1 MQDGAMQTTVDLD
14 EAVLVLAKHV
24 AQREGRTLS
33 SLVSDALAAYLSTPD
48 YGSEAAPYALL
59 RRDGA
64 HAGLSAAGE
73 LPAADPDDERT
84 SLQIPAAKRR
94 PAP

>member
-1 MQDGAMQTTVDLD
+1 MQTTVDLD

-24 AQREGRTLS
+24 ALREGRTLS
-33 SLVSDALAAYLSTPD
+33 SLVSDALAAYLGAP
-48 YGSEAAPYALL
+48 GHASEAAPYALL

-64 HAGLSAAGE
+64 HAGLPGRGE
-73 LPAADPDDERT
+73 LTAADPDDERT